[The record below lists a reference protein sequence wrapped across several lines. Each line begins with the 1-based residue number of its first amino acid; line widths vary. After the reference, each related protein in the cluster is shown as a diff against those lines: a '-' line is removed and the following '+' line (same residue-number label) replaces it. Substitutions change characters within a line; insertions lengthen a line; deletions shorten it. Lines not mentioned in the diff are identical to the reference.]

1 MNVNI
6 QEMKD
11 ETEAFPFRTESRC
24 HIPEIYR
31 RNMVV
36 PPMNEHGTAVCME
49 FEFDASSLHTHWE
62 RLTDNTFAA
71 ESCFFNCQRDDDKD
85 GVLEYLDD
93 AESAMTDYAQCVLEW
108 LHTIKFVEKSS
119 PVPPLPARSFWN
131 NNNKAHSRAFES
143 HPVHR
148 IRHVDIVAQI
158 EEFESSQNMAV
169 LVGLKHKIEIM
180 KEFVRI
186 YVESNRVNTE
196 KYIIDEHDPHY
207 TCYPAWMFFPFVK

>member
-1 MNVNI
+1 MSANMNINAI
-6 QEMKD
+6 EM
-11 ETEAFPFRTESRC
+11 EME
-24 HIPEIYR
+24 
-31 RNMVV
+31 MV
-36 PPMNEHGTAVCME
+36 PPTNEHGTAACME
-49 FEFDASSLHTHWE
+49 FEFDASSLYTHWE

-71 ESCFFNCQRDDDKD
+71 ESSFFNCQRDDDKV

-119 PVPPLPARSFWN
+119 PVPPLPARSFCN
-131 NNNKAHSRAFES
+131 GGNNKAHSRAFES

-180 KEFVRI
+180 KECVRI
-186 YVESNRVNTE
+186 YVESNRVNTG